1 MASLNLTDPTL
12 LDMVRRQD
20 PDGSIAQIIEILS
33 KKNPILMDA
42 VAKEGNLQTGHRF
55 TTRNTEP
62 ALGWR
67 RFNDGVVPSKSTTA
81 QYDESCGMLEGFSY
95 VDCGLAQLN
104 GNEAAFRASED
115 MGFMSAMNKEVARAM
130 IYASVDDNPEE
141 IHGLSPR
148 YDLLATPNVIDY
160 SGLAGAVAD
169 SGADST
175 SIWFVCWGDD
185 TTYLIYPK
193 GMMGGLTSE
202 DLGKQIVDAGS
213 SKKYTA
219 WVSHWKWNLGLCVQ
233 DRRQIARI
241 CNLDSSALPGA
252 TDAQLAVVVN
262 AMVSA
267 YYKLYDPSA
276 GRLSIYC
283 NRVVAEALHRGAM
296 SKASSQL
303 TLETFG
309 GKPVTAF
316 LGYPVRVVD
325 AILNNETSLA

>member
-1 MASLNLTDPTL
+1 
-12 LDMVRRQD
+12 
-20 PDGSIAQIIEILS
+20 
-33 KKNPILMDA
+33 
-42 VAKEGNLQTGHRF
+42 
-55 TTRNTEP
+55 
-62 ALGWR
+62 
-67 RFNDGVVPSKSTTA
+67 
-81 QYDESCGMLEGFSY
+81 
-95 VDCGLAQLN
+95 
-104 GNEAAFRASED
+104 
-115 MGFMSAMNKEVARAM
+115 MSAMNKEVARAM